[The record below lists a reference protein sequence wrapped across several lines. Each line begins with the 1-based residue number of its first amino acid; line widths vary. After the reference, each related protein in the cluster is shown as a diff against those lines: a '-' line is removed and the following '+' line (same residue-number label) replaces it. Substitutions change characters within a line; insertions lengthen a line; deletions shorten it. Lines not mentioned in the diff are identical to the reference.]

1 MGKLFILISILPI
14 VVYWLSR
21 TLLGDR
27 VLAKSGIIDCRITG
41 ADYAKKLRYEG
52 KLSRRLREG
61 RTADVLAEISLM
73 ASYDKLL
80 QEQGELVKWR
90 IKVDLWGRLVVP
102 LSIMVAS
109 FGILAGRPAS
119 LCIGM
124 ALLVNAVVAIL
135 KWTTRDVAQFAV
147 EKAVALMKKSH
158 IPRQEDEAELESCIR
173 ARIWR

>member
-124 ALLVNAVVAIL
+124 ALLVN
-135 KWTTRDVAQFAV
+135 DVAQFAV